1 MDALYFKVIADS
13 SQAEAGMKRVGRATD
28 DVGRSAGR
36 ANHQMNHL
44 VKSFFGLSTGAESAA
59 GSFRT
64 LSRLGLAGVI
74 GGVTAEGIKKFGE
87 AVKENAK
94 NYYET
99 NKSLADAYESG
110 LNSKTVDQARSALD
124 AVDKRME
131 SIREKQLE
139 FKPINFLLRG
149 AEKLTGMDFGTKDTE
164 KEMKLAEQERQQ
176 LEEIVKLRQK
186 ETDIAKGTYGGIQAI
201 EQTTKYNKIAIQQQA
216 ILNGGRDQ
224 ASLTAFEELQ
234 TASTIVKEYENQ
246 LKKLQEINIAVRN
259 EEAYQSAVNDLANAR
274 IAKEQAILNLQKAQ
288 AQERAKAI
296 KDAQE
301 ISGGMLGASKAG
313 RGAESSAERRRIE
326 KNRVEDYRTSQKYY
340 EQERDRQN
348 EERRKQGLPP
358 ITVADVQRQEA
369 ERNAAGKNPSLA
381 QKIQGTIEGVSPSQ
395 IAYEQASG
403 QKAPNMEELLKSVSE
418 LLKKLSSAPLVTS
431 GT

>member
-64 LSRLGLAGVI
+64 LGRLGLAGVI
-74 GGVTAEGIKKFGE
+74 GGVAAEGINKFGE

-99 NKSLADAYESG
+99 NKSLADAFESG
-110 LNSKTVDQARSALD
+110 INSKTVDQARSALD
-124 AVDKRME
+124 SVDKRME

-139 FKPINFLLRG
+139 FKPMNFLLRG
-149 AEKLTGMDFGTKDTE
+149 AEKLTGMDLGTKDLE

-186 ETDIAKGTYGGIQAI
+186 EADIAKGTYGGIKTLEQTSRLNKIQI
-201 EQTTKYNKIAIQQQA
+201 EQEN
-216 ILNGGRDQ
+216 ILSNRKSDS
-224 ASLTAFEELQ
+224 SLMAWEDLQ
-234 TASTIVKEYENQ
+234 TASSIYNVYEDQ
-246 LKKLQEINIAVRN
+246 LRKLQEINAAVRN
-259 EEAYQSAVNDLANAR
+259 DEAYQSAINDLANAK
-274 IAKEQAILNLQKAQ
+274 IVKEQALLNLYKAQ
-288 AQERAKAI
+288 TQERAKAI

-313 RGAESSAERRRIE
+313 RQAENEAERRRRE

-358 ITVADVQRQEA
+358 VTVADVQRQEA

-418 LLKKLSSAPLVTS
+418 LVKKLSSAPLVTS